1 MISDDNP
8 INEINNLS
16 LKKHVFVFVCVC
28 VWGGGDVLEMHSR
41 RLWSSALLPL
51 LLLGTAAALVVAVR
65 VSHCMTYYTGDFP

>member
-28 VWGGGDVLEMHSR
+28 VWGGGVVLKMH
-41 RLWSSALLPL
+41 
-51 LLLGTAAALVVAVR
+51 
-65 VSHCMTYYTGDFP
+65 